1 MGKACVKRKVLKA
14 NDKPQVMIEGRFIRL
29 YRHGGWE
36 YTQRVNCTGIVVVIA
51 MTQERK
57 VLLIKQY
64 RPPVKKFCI
73 EFPAGLV
80 NDRGL
85 KTKESMASA
94 AKRELL
100 EETGYK
106 AGRMVKI
113 LAGPS
118 SPGSSADIMTMYLAE
133 DLKKS
138 GVGGGDHTEDIE
150 VFEVPL
156 DKAEDW
162 IKQMENQGCLVDPK
176 VYSGLYFL
184 NKTKR

>member
-1 MGKACVKRKVLKA
+1 M
-14 NDKPQVMIEGRFIRL
+14 EGRFIRL

-36 YTQRVNCTGIVVVIA
+36 YTQRANCTGIVVIIA
-51 MTQERK
+51 MTEDK
-57 VLLIKQY
+57 NVLLIKQY

-106 AGRMVKI
+106 AHKMTKI
-113 LAGPS
+113 LIGPS
-118 SPGSSADIMTMYLAE
+118 SPGSSADLMTMFLAE
-133 DLKKS
+133 GLTKS
-138 GVGGGDHTEDIE
+138 GTGGGDHTEDIQ
-150 VFEVPL
+150 VYEVPL
-156 DKAEDW
+156 RSVEDW
-162 IKQMENQGCLVDPK
+162 LRQMEKKGCLVDPK

-184 NKTKR
+184 SKKKR